1 MATLGQYAKAQTATG
16 AAADSS
22 LQALMLLMQHMA
34 QREDRKTDRE
44 YQQIQIELL
53 RGQLDQQR
61 TAAERD
67 LPGQETI
74 RDIQQ
79 AKGLKGYSDIVA
91 RAEGMTR
98 AFDSPWDPTLL
109 AEYPHAQSLV
119 TTGAFETGTG
129 GLEKDTWSREWS
141 SANRRV
147 DRFIEHLSGYKDLDR
162 SVIADIEAELR
173 TTVGES
179 LGLYDDKY
187 SQLSAEALVQSLV
200 VRELNNGMN
209 YKEIDLSFLK
219 GRHPEYRDAFEK
231 IGKSSR
237 GMSDVMGAGLR
248 QRVGGSVE
256 EIIKRTPDHGLH
268 PETIT
273 MLEDLPARDR
283 LELLDDINERG
294 APAVLGEIEEA
305 QPPPEPGFWEKA
317 GGVAE
322 DWGVPV
328 GAAAIA
334 ASPHLPGILST
345 LGSLG
350 YFAGHYGKELIK
362 KGAIPALVADLGAKG
377 GVKVAEGTLGLLA
390 EDEAE
395 LKQGQE
401 ALGQHTSEMK
411 RGLFGLY
418 SGVKATRA
426 IAGGALSRETVS
438 LPLEMLDRIAHAGD
452 PLVKEERKKKI
463 REEIEAL
470 EREPRIDEAPDPFVS
485 VFTPHRNSIPT
496 VKDKIKDAKER
507 LEYDLYDSYMK
518 DALAV
523 QKKNHDEL
531 REMNPAGAGYQAL
544 LHDSNKHDSDI
555 QYVMNQRRLRETTEP
570 FGPEEQPGGWYD
582 PMQGP
587 EEDPRLGPP
596 GPPGWPKP
604 WDLSDKGLTGDSFD
618 EGPPRPEL
626 MLPPPEPE
634 PEQRE
639 YDPLMQFLGVS
650 QAPPFTMDSP
660 APHPS
665 EIQPPVSDPAQL
677 GPYGQYAGGYPEA
690 LQLIQEMALQQAPT
704 QEMMMQGS
712 PPIPPA
718 GDRHPGGS
726 TMTPQS
732 PQLPPEQMLELIM
745 MQAQMAQAGQ
755 SPLSVGSQPDPRYSE
770 MAPPQNAPQGPPQ
783 GLPPELMLQLLMMQ
797 AQMAQAGQSPLS
809 VGSPPVPQGY

>member
-1 MATLGQYAKAQTATG
+1 VGLTAL
-16 AAADSS
+16 AA
-22 LQALMLLMQHMA
+22 
-34 QREDRKTDRE
+34 
-44 YQQIQIELL
+44 
-53 RGQLDQQR
+53 
-61 TAAERD
+61 
-67 LPGQETI
+67 
-74 RDIQQ
+74 
-79 AKGLKGYSDIVA
+79 
-91 RAEGMTR
+91 
-98 AFDSPWDPTLL
+98 
-109 AEYPHAQSLV
+109 
-119 TTGAFETGTG
+119 
-129 GLEKDTWSREWS
+129 
-141 SANRRV
+141 
-147 DRFIEHLSGYKDLDR
+147 
-162 SVIADIEAELR
+162 
-173 TTVGES
+173 
-179 LGLYDDKY
+179 
-187 SQLSAEALVQSLV
+187 
-200 VRELNNGMN
+200 
-209 YKEIDLSFLK
+209 
-219 GRHPEYRDAFEK
+219 
-231 IGKSSR
+231 
-237 GMSDVMGAGLR
+237 
-248 QRVGGSVE
+248 
-256 EIIKRTPDHGLH
+256 
-268 PETIT
+268 
-273 MLEDLPARDR
+273 
-283 LELLDDINERG
+283 RG
-294 APAVLGEIEEA
+294 ALP
-305 QPPPEPGFWEKA
+305 
-317 GGVAE
+317 
-322 DWGVPV
+322 
-328 GAAAIA
+328 AIA
-334 ASPHLPGILST
+334 AG
-345 LGSLG
+345 LGHTAW
-350 YFAGHYGKELIK
+350 FAGHYGKELIK

-377 GVKVAEGTLGLLA
+377 AVKVAEGTLALRAG
-390 EDEAE
+390 DEKE
-395 LKQGQE
+395 LEQSQE

-411 RGLFGLY
+411 RGLLGLY

-452 PLVKEERKKKI
+452 PLVKEKRKKKI

-470 EREPRIDEAPDPFVS
+470 EREPNQ
-485 VFTPHRNSIPT
+485 TPT
-496 VKDKIKDAKER
+496 VKKEIKEAKER

-523 QKKNHDEL
+523 QKDYHDAL
-531 REMNPAGAGYQAL
+531 RTTRDGGPSEINPAGAGYQAL

-555 QYVMNQRRLRETTEP
+555 QYVMNQRRLRETPEP

-596 GPPGWPKP
+596 GPPAPPEP
-604 WDLSDKGLTGDSFD
+604 WDLED
-618 EGPPRPEL
+618 PPRPEL

-660 APHPS
+660 APYPS

-783 GLPPELMLQLLMMQ
+783 GLPPELMLQLLMIQ

>member
-44 YQQIQIELL
+44 YQQIQMELL
-53 RGQLDQQR
+53 RGQLGQQKI
-61 TAAERD
+61 AAERD
-67 LPGQETI
+67 RPGNVLIQN
-74 RDIQQ
+74 IQQ
-79 AKGLKGYSDIVA
+79 ARGLKGYGDIV
-91 RAEGMTR
+91 TR
-98 AFDSPWDPTLL
+98 ADELKKVLDMPKGADPTLFL
-109 AEYPHAQSLV
+109 AEEPYAQALV
-119 TTGAFETGTG
+119 HGGGFDYSTG
-129 GLEKDTWSREWS
+129 GLDKDTWSREWS

-147 DRFIEHLSGYKDLDR
+147 DRYIKELSRYPDLDP
-162 SVIADIEAELR
+162 SVIENIEAELR

-209 YKEIDLSFLK
+209 HNEIDLSFLK

-237 GMSDVMGAGLR
+237 GMSDAKGAGLR

-256 EIIKRTPDHGLH
+256 EIIKRTPDHGLTA
-268 PETIT
+268 ETIEQLT
-273 MLEDLPARDR
+273 SGPAKDR
-283 LELLDDINERG
+283 HELLNDFNERG
-294 APAVLGEIEEA
+294 ANAVLGEIEEA
-305 QPPPEPGFWEKA
+305 QPPPGPGFMEKA
-317 GGVAE
+317 GDALETYGIPGGYAAYKFGKPIFEGGKWLWNKVPPGVGKSVGTGLIAG
-322 DWGVPV
+322 DV
-328 GAAAIA
+328 GAKLTGPATKGLIDLFTDDDSEKEKLALAA
-334 ASPHLPGILST
+334 
-345 LGSLG
+345 
-350 YFAGHYGKELIK
+350 
-362 KGAIPALVADLGAKG
+362 AD
-377 GVKVAEGTLGLLA
+377 EHFSEMDRGLL
-390 EDEAE
+390 
-395 LKQGQE
+395 
-401 ALGQHTSEMK
+401 
-411 RGLFGLY
+411 GLY

-426 IAGGALSRETVS
+426 IAGGALSEETAS
-438 LPLEMLDRIAHAGD
+438 LPLDVLDRIAAAGD
-452 PLVKEERKKKI
+452 PLVKEERDRAI
-463 REEIEAL
+463 RKEIEDL
-470 EREPRIDEAPDPFVS
+470 EREPNQ
-485 VFTPHRNSIPT
+485 TPT
-496 VKDKIKDAKER
+496 VKKEIKDAKER

-523 QKKNHDEL
+523 QKKFHDEI
-531 REMNPAGAGYQAL
+531 REGNPAGPGAAAL

-555 QYVMNQRRLRETTEP
+555 QYVMNQRRLRETPEP

-604 WDLSDKGLTGDSFD
+604 WDHDGKLAGDSFD

-690 LQLIQEMALQQAPT
+690 LQLIQERALQQAPT

>member
-16 AAADSS
+16 AAADTS

-34 QREDRKTDRE
+34 QREDRKSDRE
-44 YQQIQIELL
+44 SHDMQMEMW
-53 RGQLDQQR
+53 RGQLAQQR
-61 TAAERD
+61 IAAERE
-67 LPGQETI
+67 LPGNALVQN
-74 RDIQQ
+74 IQQ
-79 AKGLKGYSDIVA
+79 ARGLKGYGDIVA
-91 RAEGMTR
+91 RADELKKVLDMPKG
-98 AFDSPWDPTLL
+98 ADPTLFL
-109 AEYPHAQSLV
+109 AEEPYAQALV
-119 TTGAFETGTG
+119 HGGGFDYSTG
-129 GLEKDTWSREWS
+129 GLDKDTWSREWS

-147 DRFIEHLSGYKDLDR
+147 DRYIKELSRYPDLDP
-162 SVIADIEAELR
+162 SVIENIEAELR

-179 LGLYDDKY
+179 LGLYDPQY
-187 SQLSAEALVQSLV
+187 SQLSAEALGQSLV
-200 VRELNNGMN
+200 VAELNNGLN
-209 YKEIDLSFLK
+209 HKEIDLSYLK
-219 GRHPEYRDAFEK
+219 GRHPEHRDAIEK

-237 GMSDVMGAGLR
+237 GWSDVKGAGLQ

-273 MLEDLPARDR
+273 MLEDLPAKDR
-283 LELLDDINERG
+283 HELLNRINAEG
-294 APAVLGEIEEA
+294 APAVFEEIKEA
-305 QPPPEPGFWEKA
+305 QPPPEPGFWDKA

-322 DWGVPV
+322 DWGVPAA
-328 GAAAIA
+328 AAAIA
-334 ASPHLPGILST
+334 ARGAAAAGAPGILST

-350 YFAGHYGKELIK
+350 YFAGTYGKELIT

-377 GVKVAEGTLGLLA
+377 GAKVAEGTLKSAKAIGVI
-390 EDEAE
+390 DEQE
-395 LKQGQE
+395 LKQSQE
-401 ALGQHTSEMK
+401 ALGQHISEAK
-411 RGLFGLY
+411 RGLLGLW
-418 SGVKATRA
+418 SGAKATRA

-452 PLVKEERKKKI
+452 PLVKEERKAEILK
-463 REEIEAL
+463 EIEDL
-470 EREPRIDEAPDPFVS
+470 EREPNQ
-485 VFTPHRNSIPT
+485 TPA
-496 VKDKIKDAKER
+496 VKKEIKDAKER

-531 REMNPAGAGYQAL
+531 REMNPAGPGAAAL
-544 LHDSNKHDSDI
+544 RHDSNKHDSDI
-555 QYVMNQRRLRETTEP
+555 QYVMNQRRLREAPEP

-596 GPPGWPKP
+596 GPPGPPEP
-604 WDLSDKGLTGDSFD
+604 WDLED
-618 EGPPRPEL
+618 PPRPEL

-660 APHPS
+660 APYPS

-783 GLPPELMLQLLMMQ
+783 GLPPELMLELLMMQ

>member
-34 QREDRKTDRE
+34 QREDRKADRE
-44 YQQIQIELL
+44 SHQIQMDMW
-53 RGQLDQQR
+53 RGQLAQQKI
-61 TAAERD
+61 AAERD
-67 LPGQETI
+67 RPGNVLIQN
-74 RDIQQ
+74 IQQ
-79 AKGLKGYSDIVA
+79 ARGLKGYGDIV
-91 RAEGMTR
+91 TR
-98 AFDSPWDPTLL
+98 ADELKKVLNMPKGADPTLFL
-109 AEYPHAQSLV
+109 AEEPYAQALV
-119 TTGAFETGTG
+119 HGGGFDYSTG
-129 GLEKDTWSREWS
+129 GLDKDTWSREWS

-147 DRFIEHLSGYKDLDR
+147 DRYIKELSRYPDLDP
-162 SVIADIEAELR
+162 SVIENIEAELR

-179 LGLYDDKY
+179 LGLYDDQY
-187 SQLSAEALVQSLV
+187 SQMSAEALGQSLV

-209 YKEIDLSFLK
+209 HNEITPDYLK
-219 GRHPEYRDAFEK
+219 GRYPQYEK
-231 IGKSSR
+231 ALKLIGGSTR
-237 GMSDVMGAGLR
+237 GWSDVKGAGLR
-248 QRVGGSVE
+248 QRVGGSLK
-256 EIIKRTPDHGLH
+256 EIIKRTPDHGLN
-268 PETIT
+268 PETIEQLT
-273 MLEDLPARDR
+273 SAPADDRHDLLNR
-283 LELLDDINERG
+283 INAEG

-305 QPPPEPGFWEKA
+305 QPPPEPGFWDKA
-317 GGVAE
+317 GDVAE

-328 GAAAIA
+328 GLTALAVRGAAATGA
-334 ASPHLPGILST
+334 PGILRT

-350 YFAGHYGKELIK
+350 YFAGHYGKELMK

-377 GVKVAEGTLGLLA
+377 AVKVGEGTLKSAKAIGVI
-390 EDEAE
+390 DEQE
-395 LKQGQE
+395 LKQSQE
-401 ALGQHTSEMK
+401 ALGQHTSQLK
-411 RGLFGLY
+411 RGLLGLY
-418 SGVKATRA
+418 SGVKATRD

-438 LPLEMLDRIAHAGD
+438 LPLEMLDRIADAGN
-452 PLVKEERKKKI
+452 PVYKAMRKAEIKK
-463 REEIEAL
+463 EIEAL
-470 EREPRIDEAPDPFVS
+470 EREPNQ
-485 VFTPHRNSIPT
+485 TPT
-496 VKDKIKDAKER
+496 VKKEIKEAKER

-523 QKKNHDEL
+523 QKDYHDAL
-531 REMNPAGAGYQAL
+531 RTTRDGGPSEINPAGAGYQAL

-596 GPPGWPKP
+596 APPEPGF
-604 WDLSDKGLTGDSFD
+604 WD
-618 EGPPRPEL
+618 PPRPKL

-660 APHPS
+660 APYPS

-677 GPYGQYAGGYPEA
+677 LDMSTTPIGPYGQYAGGYPEA

-732 PQLPPEQMLELIM
+732 PQLPPE
-745 MQAQMAQAGQ
+745 
-755 SPLSVGSQPDPRYSE
+755 
-770 MAPPQNAPQGPPQ
+770 
-783 GLPPELMLQLLMMQ
+783 LMLQLIMMQ

>member
-1 MATLGQYAKAQTATG
+1 M
-16 AAADSS
+16 
-22 LQALMLLMQHMA
+22 
-34 QREDRKTDRE
+34 
-44 YQQIQIELL
+44 ELL
-53 RGQLDQQR
+53 RGQLGQQKI
-61 TAAERD
+61 AAERD
-67 LPGQETI
+67 RPGNVLVQN
-74 RDIQQ
+74 IQQ
-79 AKGLKGYSDIVA
+79 ARGLKGYGDIV
-91 RAEGMTR
+91 TR
-98 AFDSPWDPTLL
+98 ADELKKVLDMPKGADPTLFL
-109 AEYPHAQSLV
+109 AEEPYAQALV
-119 TTGAFETGTG
+119 HGGGFDYSTG
-129 GLEKDTWSREWS
+129 GLDKDTWSREWS

-147 DRFIEHLSGYKDLDR
+147 DRYIKELSRYPDLDP
-162 SVIADIEAELR
+162 SVIEDIEVELR

-187 SQLSAEALVQSLV
+187 SQLSAEALGQSLV
-200 VRELNNGMN
+200 VAELNNGMN
-209 YKEIDLSFLK
+209 HNEIDLSFLN
-219 GRHPEYRDAFEK
+219 GRYPEYRDAFEK

-237 GMSDVMGAGLR
+237 GWSDVKGAGLR

-256 EIIKRTPDHGLH
+256 EIIKRTPDHGLTD
-268 PETIT
+268 ETIEQLT
-273 MLEDLPARDR
+273 SGPAKDR
-283 LELLDDINERG
+283 HELLNDFNERG
-294 APAVLGEIEEA
+294 APAVFEEIKEA
-305 QPPPEPGFWEKA
+305 QPPPEPGFWDKA
-317 GGVAE
+317 GDVAT

-328 GAAAIA
+328 GLTALAARGAAATGA
-334 ASPHLPGILST
+334 PGVLST
-345 LGSLG
+345 LRSLG

-377 GVKVAEGTLGLLA
+377 GVKVAEGTLKSANAIGA
-390 EDEAE
+390 IDEQE
-395 LKQGQE
+395 LEQSQE
-401 ALGQHTSEMK
+401 ALGQHTSEAK
-411 RGLFGLY
+411 RGLLGLW

-426 IAGGALSRETVS
+426 IAGGALSEETVS

-470 EREPRIDEAPDPFVS
+470 ERDPRIDEGPDPFVS
-485 VFTPHRNSIPT
+485 IFKPHRNSIPT
-496 VKDKIKDAKER
+496 VKEKIKDAKER
-507 LEYDLYDSYMK
+507 LEYDLYDSWMK

-531 REMNPAGAGYQAL
+531 RETNPAGAGYQAL

-570 FGPEEQPGGWYD
+570 FGPEE
-582 PMQGP
+582 
-587 EEDPRLGPP
+587 DPRLGPP
-596 GPPGWPKP
+596 DPSPGPPEPP
-604 WDLSDKGLTGDSFD
+604 PTSLDRTLNDQLIQSMGLDDSGYRRD
-618 EGPPRPEL
+618 RAQL
-626 MLPPPEPE
+626 NMPPPEPE

-660 APHPS
+660 APYAQ
-665 EIQPPVSDPAQL
+665 EVAPPLSDTVPTSD
-677 GPYGQYAGGYPEA
+677 GQYAGGYPEA
-690 LQLIQEMALQQAPT
+690 LQLIQERALQQAPT

-718 GDRHPGGS
+718 GDRHPGGP

-783 GLPPELMLQLLMMQ
+783 GLPPELMLELLMMQ

>member
-34 QREDRKTDRE
+34 QREDRKSDRE

-209 YKEIDLSFLK
+209 HKEIDLSFLK

-322 DWGVPV
+322 TYGIPGGYAAYKFGKPIFEGGKWLWNKVPPGVGKSV
-328 GAAAIA
+328 G
-334 ASPHLPGILST
+334 T
-345 LGSLG
+345 
-350 YFAGHYGKELIK
+350 
-362 KGAIPALVADLGAKG
+362 
-377 GVKVAEGTLGLLA
+377 GLLA
-390 EDEAE
+390 GDVGAKLTGPATKGLIDLFTDDDSEKEKLALAAADE
-395 LKQGQE
+395 
-401 ALGQHTSEMK
+401 HFSEMD
-411 RGLFGLY
+411 RGLLGLY
-418 SGVKATRA
+418 SGVKAVGK

-452 PLVKEERKKKI
+452 PLVKEERKAEILK
-463 REEIEAL
+463 EIEAL
-470 EREPRIDEAPDPFVS
+470 EREPNQ
-485 VFTPHRNSIPT
+485 TPT
-496 VKDKIKDAKER
+496 VKKEIKEAKER

-531 REMNPAGAGYQAL
+531 REMNPAGPGAAAL
-544 LHDSNKHDSDI
+544 RHDSNKHDSDI

-660 APHPS
+660 APYPS

>member
-34 QREDRKTDRE
+34 QREDRKSDRE
-44 YQQIQIELL
+44 YQKIQIDLL
-53 RGQLDQQR
+53 KGQLDQQR
-61 TAAERD
+61 IDAERD
-67 LPGQETI
+67 RPGNVLVQN
-74 RDIQQ
+74 IQQ
-79 AKGLKGYSDIVA
+79 ARGLKGYGDIVT

-109 AEYPHAQSLV
+109 AEYPYAQSLV
-119 TTGAFETGTG
+119 ATGAFEAGTG

-147 DRFIEHLSGYKDLDR
+147 DRYIKELSQYPDLDP
-162 SVIADIEAELR
+162 SVIENIEDELR

-187 SQLSAEALVQSLV
+187 SQMSAEALGQSLV

-209 YKEIDLSFLK
+209 HNEIDLSFLN
-219 GRHPEYRDAFEK
+219 GRYPEYRDALEK

-248 QRVGGSVE
+248 QRAGGSVE
-256 EIIKRTPDHGLH
+256 EIIERTPDHGLTAK
-268 PETIT
+268 TIEQLT
-273 MLEDLPARDR
+273 SGSAKDR
-283 LELLDDINERG
+283 YELLEDINERG
-294 APAVLGEIEEA
+294 ATNVFGEIEEA
-305 QPPPEPGFWEKA
+305 QPPPEPGFMEKA
-317 GGVAE
+317 GDALKTYGIPAT
-322 DWGVPV
+322 
-328 GAAAIA
+328 AAAIMARGAIPA
-334 ASPHLPGILST
+334 AGTVSYL
-345 LGSLG
+345 
-350 YFAGHYGKELIK
+350 AGHYGKELLK
-362 KGAIPALVADLGAKG
+362 KGAVPALAADIGAKITG
-377 GVKVAEGTLGLLA
+377 PATEGLIDLFTDEGSKEEEQGYDAADQHFSEMDRGLLGLW
-390 EDEAE
+390 
-395 LKQGQE
+395 
-401 ALGQHTSEMK
+401 
-411 RGLFGLY
+411 
-418 SGVKATRA
+418 SGAKAVGD
-426 IAGGALSRETVS
+426 IAGGALSEQTAS
-438 LPLEMLDRIAHAGD
+438 LPLEILDRIAHAGD
-452 PLVKEERKKKI
+452 PLVKAK
-463 REEIEAL
+463 REAEILKEIEAL
-470 EREPRIDEAPDPFVS
+470 EREPNQ
-485 VFTPHRNSIPT
+485 TPT
-496 VKDKIKDAKER
+496 VKKEIKDAKER

-523 QKKNHDEL
+523 QKDYHDAI
-531 REMNPAGAGYQAL
+531 REGNPAGPGAAAL
-544 LHDSNKHDSDI
+544 RHDSDKHDSDI
-555 QYVMNQRRLRETTEP
+555 QYVMNQRRLRETPEP

-596 GPPGWPKP
+596 GPPAPPEP
-604 WDLSDKGLTGDSFD
+604 WDLED
-618 EGPPRPEL
+618 PPRPEL

-660 APHPS
+660 APYPS
-665 EIQPPVSDPAQL
+665 EIQPTVSDPAQL

-690 LQLIQEMALQQAPT
+690 LQLIQERALQQAPT

-712 PPIPPA
+712 PPVPSGPGLPPGYTA
-718 GDRHPGGS
+718 MAPS
-726 TMTPQS
+726 QNVPQG
-732 PQLPPEQMLELIM
+732 LPPEQMLELIM

-770 MAPPQNAPQGPPQ
+770 MAPSQNVPQGPPQ
-783 GLPPELMLQLLMMQ
+783 GLPPELMLQLIMMQ
-797 AQMAQAGQSPLS
+797 AQMARAGQSPLS